1 MTGALWGLVVALAA
15 AAGGYAYGQRQGA
28 LLEAGR
34 RDAVVVKD
42 MTTLL
47 ESHKGLVQRA
57 TQVSQAMRTATWQR
71 AQQDAQTTQE
81 LTDVLQTTARDRAAC
96 VFDAGVMRQLA
107 TARERA
113 ADAAANGIR
122 PTVPGTASGGH

>member
-1 MTGALWGLVVALAA
+1 MTAALWGLLVALAA
-15 AAGGYAYGQRQGA
+15 AVGGYAYGEHQGA

-34 RDAVVVKD
+34 RDAVVVKE
-42 MTTLL
+42 MSTLL

-81 LTDVLQTTARDRAAC
+81 LTDVLQATARERADC
-96 VFDAGVMRQLA
+96 VFDAGVLRQLS

-122 PTVPGTASGGH
+122 TAVPRTASGGQ